1 MPNGLRLLVRLSLW
15 LRWRVLLCAL
25 ALCCAFGS
33 ARAAEAA
40 RVLMVVSYHAGF
52 AWSDAQIAGVR
63 EQLKTAPRPVN
74 LYLEFLDTKRVQ
86 PSEGYYQLTEDLL
99 LAKYGRNAPAVLIA
113 SDDDALDFALRL
125 RDKHFKDTPIV
136 FSGVSSSRR
145 ALLQRARML
154 GGVFDDL
161 DVAQS
166 LQQVLRMLDK
176 TKRVMVVHDQSR
188 TSLAQVETLH
198 SRMARQTGA
207 TLEYITNL
215 PASAIAAR
223 LGQLGP
229 KDLVFALPFNRDA
242 DGRVLTHEE
251 ATDLWAAASQAPIA
265 VTRDVAMRPGVL
277 GGFLVSGLDQ
287 GQTVGRLALQL
298 LNGTAPNPLPFIEG
312 STHATFDYPQMQRW
326 GVDLDSL
333 PADATVLQRPQDTV
347 EALRPHLA
355 WLSVLF
361 GSMLVII
368 ALLLYG
374 IRIRHAAEAAMRLS
388 ARNYQALFDHSPDA
402 VLVRDVNSGEIV
414 DCNPRFREMFG
425 YGQDQI
431 QGLMPADLSANEPT
445 YDAAALQ
452 RWVERVRD
460 EGAQFFEW
468 RSRRKDGTVFWSEI
482 SMTRFEMANGQRTVS
497 TIRDISDRKQA
508 EAMAQEFE
516 HSLQQVYQN
525 LPVAVFAINA
535 RHQITFWNPH
545 MTRLTGVHSQEVVG
559 TTDTWRG
566 IYLSARPCLVDVLV
580 AGTKAEDLNRFYPG
594 KLYASSIIP
603 GATEGED
610 FFAHLDGSRGM
621 WLRYCAAPLRDAQGH
636 ITGAIET
643 LIDVTQLKRTQTT
656 LEELNRDLEARVEAR
671 NVELKH
677 AMGQL
682 VQSEKLAALGSLVAG
697 IAHELNTPIGNVMT
711 VASTMKEEV
720 ADFSHRLVSG
730 TARRSDVEKSAARLQ
745 EASILIERNAV
756 KAAKLINDFKEV
768 AVDQSSTR
776 RRSFALEAV
785 VGDVLTTISPAFKMT
800 RHQVAVDIAPELV
813 LDSYPGPLEQVLT
826 NFLTNS
832 LNHGFEGL
840 QEGRITI
847 HAHLDGDHVVIEYA
861 DNGCGI
867 ATANLQHL
875 FEPFYTT
882 KLGHGGSGLGLY
894 IVYNL
899 ITNVLGGSVAPHSA
913 PGEGMRFVLRLP
925 MHAPEH
931 AQVQGGPGQP
941 SLNTPAR
948 HQRRA
953 EDVHK
958 SA

>member
-1 MPNGLRLLVRLSLW
+1 MPSGMRVLVGLSLW
-15 LRWRVLLCAL
+15 LRWRVLFCAL
-25 ALCCAFGS
+25 AWCFAPVVV
-33 ARAAEAA
+33 RAAEPA
-40 RVLMVVSYHAGF
+40 RVLMVSSYHSGF
-52 AWSDAQIAGVR
+52 GWSDAQIAGVR
-63 EQLKTAPRPVN
+63 EQLQAASPPADLRI
-74 LYLEFLDTKRVQ
+74 EFLDTKRVV
-86 PSEGYYQLTEDLL
+86 PSEDYYQRVEDLL
-99 LAKYGRNAPAVLIA
+99 LAKYGRSTLAVLIA

-125 RDKHFKDTPIV
+125 RAKHYRATPIV

-145 ALLQRARML
+145 EQLQQEPRL

-161 DVAQS
+161 DVGES
-166 LQQVLRMLDK
+166 LLQVLKMRGETRRIWVL
-176 TKRVMVVHDQSR
+176 HDQSR
-188 TSLAQVETLH
+188 TSLAQVHTLRN
-198 SRMARQTGA
+198 RMADQSGVRIEF
-207 TLEYITNL
+207 LTNL
-215 PASAIAAR
+215 PVAELAAR

-242 DGRVLTHEE
+242 DGRVFTHEE
-251 ATDLWAAASQAPIA
+251 ATDIWAAASKAPIA

-277 GGFLVSGLDQ
+277 GGFLVSGLAQ
-287 GQTVGRLALQL
+287 GQTAGRLALQL
-298 LNGTAPNPLPFIEG
+298 LQGSAPQPLPFIEG
-312 STHATFDYPQMQRW
+312 SSHATFDYPQMQRW
-326 GVDLDSL
+326 GLELDHL
-333 PADATVLQRPQDTV
+333 PPNATVLQRPR
-347 EALRPHLA
+347 EAMESLRPHLA

-374 IRIRHAAEAAMRLS
+374 LRIRQSAEAALRMS

-402 VLVRDVNSGEIV
+402 VLVRDVNSGDIL
-414 DCNPRFREMFG
+414 DTNPRFREMFG
-425 YGQDQI
+425 YEEGDMESLVQS
-431 QGLMPADLSANEPT
+431 DLSANEPA
-445 YDAAALQ
+445 YDAAAMQ
-452 RWVERVRD
+452 SWVQRVRD

-468 RSRRKDGTVFWSEI
+468 RLRRKDGTVFWSEV
-482 SMTRFEMANGQRTVS
+482 SLTLFDMVHGQRTVA

-508 EAMAQEFE
+508 EAMALEFE
-516 HSLQQVYQN
+516 HSLQQVYRN

-535 RHQITFWNPH
+535 KHQVTFWNPH
-545 MTRLTGVHSQEVVG
+545 MTRLTGVHANEVVG

-566 IYLSARPCLVDVLV
+566 IYLNARPCLVDVLV
-580 AGTKAEDLNRFYPG
+580 EGTKAEDLNRFYPG
-594 KLYASSIIP
+594 KLYKSSIIP

-610 FFAHLDGSRGM
+610 YFAHLDSSRGM
-621 WLRYCAAPLRDAQGH
+621 WLRYCAAPLTDAQGK

-671 NVELKH
+671 NAELQR

-720 ADFSHRLVSG
+720 TDFSQRLLSG

-745 EASILIERNAV
+745 EASLLIERNAV
-756 KAAKLINDFKEV
+756 KAAKLISDFKEV

-776 RRSFALEAV
+776 RRTFALAAV
-785 VGDVLTTISPAFKMT
+785 VGDVLTTTSPAFKMT
-800 RHQVAVDIAPELV
+800 RHQVVVDIAPDLE

-832 LNHGFEGL
+832 LSHGFEGVS
-840 QEGRITI
+840 EGRINI
-847 HAHLDGDHVVIEYA
+847 QAHQDGNYVVLDYS

-867 ATANLQHL
+867 ASANLQHI

-882 KLGHGGSGLGLY
+882 KLGRGGSGLGLY

-899 ITNVLGGSVAPHSA
+899 IANVLGGSITPHSTL
-913 PGEGMRFVLRLP
+913 GTGVRFVLHLP
-925 MHAPEH
+925 VHAPVH
-931 AQVQGGPGQP
+931 GGSVQPP
-941 SLNTPAR
+941 
-948 HQRRA
+948 
-953 EDVHK
+953 
-958 SA
+958 

>member
-1 MPNGLRLLVRLSLW
+1 MPTGLRLLVRFWLC
-15 LRWRVLLCAL
+15 LRWRVLLGTLALSCAL
-25 ALCCAFGS
+25 APAW
-33 ARAAEAA
+33 AADTA

-63 EQLKTAPRPVN
+63 EQLQSASQPID
-74 LYLEFLDTKRVQ
+74 LHLEFLDTKRVQ
-86 PSEGYYQLTEDLL
+86 PSESYYQLEEDLL
-99 LAKYGRNAPAVLIA
+99 VTKYGGKSLAVLIA

-125 RDKHFKDTPIV
+125 RDRHFKDTPIV

-145 ALLQRARML
+145 ALLQRARWV

-161 DVAQS
+161 DVGDS
-166 LQQVLRMLDK
+166 LQQVLRMRNA
-176 TKRVMVVHDQSR
+176 TQRVLVVHDQSR

-198 SRMARQTGA
+198 SRMARQSGT
-207 TLEYITNL
+207 TLEYLTNL
-215 PASAIAAR
+215 PVAAIASR

-229 KDLVFALPFNRDA
+229 TDLVFSLPFNRDA
-242 DGRVLTHEE
+242 DGRVLSHEE
-251 ATDLWAAASQAPIA
+251 ANDLWAAASKAPIA

-277 GGFLVSGLDQ
+277 GGFLVSGLEQ
-287 GQTVGRLALQL
+287 GQTAGRLALQL
-298 LNGTAPNPLPFIEG
+298 IQGGAPNPLPFIEG

-326 GVDLDSL
+326 GMDLNSL
-333 PADATVLQRPQDTV
+333 PVGATVLQRPADTM
-347 EALRPHLA
+347 ESLRPHVA

-361 GSMLVII
+361 GSMLVVI

-425 YGQDQI
+425 YAKDQLH
-431 QGLMPADLSANEPT
+431 GLTPAELSANEPA
-445 YDAAALQ
+445 YDGAALQ
-452 RWVERVRD
+452 RWADRVNY

-468 RSRRKDGTVFWSEI
+468 RSKRKDGSVFWSEV
-482 SMTRFEMANGQRTVS
+482 SMTRFEMAHGQRTVS

-508 EAMAQEFE
+508 EAMAIEFE

-545 MTRLTGVHSQEVVG
+545 MTRLTGVHANDVVG

-566 IYLSARPCLVDVLV
+566 IYPSARPCLLDVLV
-580 AGTKAEDLNRFYPG
+580 AGTKTEDLNRFYPG
-594 KLYASSIIP
+594 KLYESSIIP
-603 GATEGED
+603 GAIEGED
-610 FFAHLDGSRGM
+610 YFAHLDDGHGM
-621 WLRYCAAPLRDAQGH
+621 WIRYCAAPLRDAQGQ

-656 LEELNRDLEARVEAR
+656 LEEVNRDLEARVEAR

-720 ADFSHRLVSG
+720 ADFSQRLVSG
-730 TARRSDVEKSAARLQ
+730 SARRSDVERSAARLQ

-756 KAAKLINDFKEV
+756 KAAKLISDFKEV

-776 RRSFALEAV
+776 RRSFALQDV
-785 VGDVLTTISPAFKMT
+785 VSDVLTTTSPAFKMT
-800 RHQVAVDIAPELV
+800 KHQVSMDIARELV

-832 LNHGFEGL
+832 LNHGFEGMT
-840 QEGRITI
+840 EGRITI
-847 HAHLDGDHVVIEYA
+847 HAHQDGDHLVLEYA

-867 ATANLQHL
+867 ATANLQHI

-899 ITNVLGGSVAPHSA
+899 ISNVLGGSITPHST
-913 PGEGMRFVLRLP
+913 PGSGMRFVLRLP
-925 MHAPEH
+925 VNAPVH
-931 AQVQGGPGQP
+931 GGP
-941 SLNTPAR
+941 
-948 HQRRA
+948 
-953 EDVHK
+953 V
-958 SA
+958 